1 MIATNHGVLAG
12 SINLH
17 IAFDINLGHR
27 VQADHCQWLH
37 GHQYKIE
44 FVLEGL
50 DQDIDTS
57 RGNLRSELCE
67 ALGDW
72 LSDHWEEAFLF
83 HAGDDVARAA
93 AACIPGQKVYPMPY
107 APTPENIARH
117 LLEDVCPKIL
127 VDLDVRATHVA
138 VEENESIAAVASVF
152 G

>member
-1 MIATNHGVLAG
+1 MSASCGALSGVNCA
-12 SINLH
+12 
-17 IAFDINLGHR
+17 
-27 VQADHCQWLH
+27 
-37 GHQYKIE
+37 K
-44 FVLEGL
+44 
-50 DQDIDTS
+50 
-57 RGNLRSELCE
+57 
-67 ALGDW
+67 DW
-72 LSDHWEEAFLF
+72 SVWRM
-83 HAGDDVARAA
+83 GAA